1 MPAPPQN
8 GNGLAVARDEV
19 VTPPQRLRAVS
30 PDYPAAARAAQ
41 LEGDVVLEAVV
52 GTDGRLRDVTVLQSA
67 HPLLDDAA
75 KAAVLK
81 YEYAPA
87 LRNGTPE
94 PAKIRIAVSFRLQ

>member
-52 GTDGRLRDVTVLQSA
+52 GADGRLGDVTVLQSA

-94 PAKIRIAVSFRLQ
+94 PATIRIAVSFRLQ